1 MHSLV
6 TRYFS
11 SVFINCFTFAPTFWN
26 PIHALIICIFQTL
39 FHLQLCNSSEFS
51 SLTSHLKALTLWLNI
66 NWRQENGTWKR
77 SEDRDFCI
85 NEIKLNLM
93 DDFSFFFS
101 FLITLLAFLTSG
113 FNLSVFFFPFS
124 FSISWILEFPGIKG
138 LEIGLR
144 FIVCFTAF
152 SVYYLPFFLFWI
164 LFYFLLV
171 CCLNRVYRSL
181 KIVKFIFIHLRI
193 LGGGNL
199 LCLHSYGDSYMNLL
213 CICKHFPHL

>member
-1 MHSLV
+1 MCYYL
-6 TRYFS
+6 
-11 SVFINCFTFAPTFWN
+11 
-26 PIHALIICIFQTL
+26 
-39 FHLQLCNSSEFS
+39 
-51 SLTSHLKALTLWLNI
+51 
-66 NWRQENGTWKR
+66 
-77 SEDRDFCI
+77 
-85 NEIKLNLM
+85 
-93 DDFSFFFS
+93 

-213 CICKHFPHL
+213 CIADIFPILVYFSWQFPQILSLIIIFCLRYEFSANSVHCLYCMHLWGFVCVFSFE